1 MMRRQVLNSGWRR
14 GLVALVVGIGLLAS
28 GMMQSKEAHAC
39 GGFFCSQQDPVDQA
53 GERILFSVEGTLV
66 TAMIQILYQGTA
78 ADFSWVLPLP
88 STPEVSVGTDLV
100 FSVLHQNTDP
110 RFELEW
116 LEGDGCNLN
125 DFCGCMFEDA
135 ATGGGNELPPNTD
148 PGVEVLESGSVG
160 PFNYEILG
168 AISGDALF
176 TWLNENGYDQPAAA
190 QVEIDHYVD
199 MDFVFVA
206 LKLQKDK
213 DSGDIQPLI
222 VKYDA
227 PNLACVPLRL
237 TRIAAVADMPIY
249 TWILSGTRA
258 IPINYFHVVL
268 NDKAFDWLRCA
279 TPSPDSQNCFG
290 WWWGGGPECQE
301 SYMSL
306 LTSAIDGANGHG
318 FVTEYAGSSD
328 LLEDKFYTD
337 EMFDLETL
345 RNQTNPGIFMQ
356 QMMSQGFPATGVVRE
371 LIREFIPKPDDAVL
385 PEECKGDSNFYR
397 IWNIENC
404 LPYMPDDWSFDAE
417 AMTDALSARIVE
429 PLMDAQELVGKHGYM
444 TRLVTTVSPDDMT
457 KDPIFS
463 FNADLEDVPLVRTA
477 QAVANC
483 GDEASSVTLIFNDG
497 STLEVPG
504 QFEECGGFV
513 PDDPLVFADQEPI
526 AEIQVLE
533 ESGPPV
539 SIDPDEVEDMDKQLD
554 KRVANP
560 DHAGIPTT
568 PVEEPAPVGPSPSSG
583 GCTASAGSSCPL
595 CSPPVLLLLVLFCC
609 WPFLRQRVFR
619 G

>member
-1 MMRRQVLNSGWRR
+1 MRIQVQDQGWRR
-14 GLVALVVGIGLLAS
+14 VAVALMVGIGLLAS
-28 GMMQSKEAHAC
+28 GLVNVTEARAC

-53 GERILFSVEGTLV
+53 GERILFAVEGTLV
-66 TAMIQILYQGTA
+66 TAIIQILYQGTA

-88 STPEVSVGTDLV
+88 SSPEISVGTDLV
-100 FSVLHQNTDP
+100 FNVLHQNTDP
-110 RFELEW
+110 RFEIEW
-116 LEGDGCNLN
+116 SAADGCNL
-125 DFCGCMFEDA
+125 DEFCGCMFDNA
-135 ATGGGNELPPNTD
+135 TTGGPERPPSPS

-176 TWLNENGYDQPAAA
+176 TWLNDNGYDQPEAA
-190 QVEIDHYVD
+190 QPEIDHYVD

-213 DSGDIQPLI
+213 DAGDIQPLI

-227 PNLACVPLRL
+227 PSLACVPLRL

-249 TWILSGTRA
+249 TWILSGARA

-268 NDKAFDWLRCA
+268 NEKAFDWLRCA
-279 TPSPDSQNCFG
+279 APAPESEGCFG
-290 WWWGGGPECQE
+290 WWWWNDPGCQE

-318 FVTEYAGSSD
+318 FVTEYAGNSD
-328 LLEDKFYTD
+328 LLDDKFYTE
-337 EMFDLETL
+337 EMYDLDSL
-345 RNQTNPGIFMQ
+345 RNQADPGAYMQ
-356 QMMSQGFPATGVVRE
+356 AMMNQGFPATGVVRE
-371 LIREFIPKPDDAVL
+371 IIKEFIPKPDDSLL
-385 PEECKGDSNFYR
+385 PEDCKGDSNFYR

-404 LPYMPDDWSFDAE
+404 LLYMPDDWSFDPE
-417 AMTDALSARIVE
+417 GMTDALLARIVQ
-429 PLMDAQELVGKHGYM
+429 PLMDAQELVGKHTYM
-444 TRLVTTVSPDDMT
+444 TRLTTTVSPDDMT

-463 FNADLEDVPLVRTA
+463 FNADLEDVALVHTA
-477 QAVANC
+477 QARANC
-483 GDEASSVTLIFNDG
+483 GDGAGPGSVTLTFSDG
-497 STLEVPG
+497 STLEVAG

-533 ESGPPV
+533 ESGPPI

-554 KRVANP
+554 KRVADP
-560 DHAGIPTT
+560 DHAGVPTT
-568 PVEEPAPVGPSPSSG
+568 PVDNPITVDPSPSGG
-583 GCTASAGSSCPL
+583 GCSAIAGSSCPL
-595 CSPPVLLLLVLFCC
+595 CSLPVLLLLVLLCS
-609 WPFLRQRVFR
+609 WPFLRRRIFR